1 VHESHDSFL
10 AKTICKA
17 QNDKPHEIQFDGCKT
32 TQGTKTQQASW
43 KSMGG
48 KTMQGAKR
56 QTPMKLDGVWVCCCA
71 PCDIAGSVL
80 WMFMQAKY

>member
-1 VHESHDSFL
+1 MHESHDSFL

-32 TQGTKTQQASW
+32 TQGTKHNKAQNKQASW

-56 QTPMKLDGVWVCCCA
+56 QTPMKLDGV
-71 PCDIAGSVL
+71 
-80 WMFMQAKY
+80 